1 MFVMKNRNFIKNSIL
16 LLLPIS
22 MGIGV
27 LFGTANRHVNSAS
40 AYTKDGILPTTID
53 LRDNSA
59 EEIENYYSGLS
70 SLSSSEL
77 QGNNLLKNLKPILK
91 NGQKYFAY
99 DGNSGDDLWKMYEI
113 IDRDWEK
120 SPASAITGYSSSTNK
135 ITGYTYG
142 TSTSNK
148 GTNPYIHALYVD
160 RNVDNQ
166 TRAWDD
172 HQQTQWGINREHIWP
187 KSQGFNAE
195 GAGGARGDPMH
206 LWAGNGRVNG
216 TEHNNNMYGF
226 VDKSK
231 SYTNPYDAKSFKN
244 LKDNYSGKSLT
255 IPTSTDTVFEPQDCD
270 KGDIARAIFYMVAR
284 YNNIAGNDTIDT
296 NNPNLALKQTTQS
309 LSSYTTTSS
318 NKQTGYMGL
327 MTDLLYWNHLDPV
340 DEFEIHRNNLL
351 FNNYTHNR
359 NPFIDYPEWADY
371 IWGKP
376 VYNGRN
382 YISYSS
388 TPTGS
393 VNLSTDVING
403 FKGEQPV
410 QDTVTSIEITKK
422 PTKLVYNSG
431 ETLDTAGMEVK
442 AHLSNNTTRIL
453 SASDYTVTPS
463 GTLKTTDT
471 QATITYEGKSA
482 SFAIAV
488 KSSGGSTTTTA
499 AVDTVLLEESFTD
512 FKADDT
518 PTKNGT
524 STTVYNNATVT
535 YRCDDGGSAT
545 KIYNAAL
552 AGGTSPEIL
561 ISKNNGSFV
570 ISNVPTGNAAE
581 MTLTYKSNNANN
593 SVSTT
598 STDYS
603 VSGSPKNYT
612 FSLKSGCTAPA
623 TISISIDNSNG
634 SNTRVDDIKLVVK
647 TAGTS
652 GSTNVDVSSI
662 TLNKNSTTMQI
673 GTSEQLSATIS
684 PGDATIKLVS
694 WSSSNS
700 EIVEV
705 SDEGEITAKSA
716 GNATITCAALDGSG
730 VTATCTITVSAP
742 VTLQSITLSGQY
754 PTEFYLGDTFSSDG
768 LIVTANYS
776 DNTHIDVTDDVE
788 IIGYDM
794 ESESLQTV
802 TVSYGDKT
810 ASYTIEVK
818 EKSLAENEIL
828 IVASQQGLVN
838 ADDLGTYTDGIAT
851 VSFIKNNG
859 TQPKYYSSTS
869 AFRVY
874 CKNTFTIV
882 GTKTIQKIE
891 FEMNNTDK
899 NGTSTITSNV
909 GSFNGTV
916 WTGQANN
923 ITFTIGG
930 DSGQRNIVSIK
941 ITYNLEAEEIVSL
954 QSISLSGTYKT
965 EYFAGDTFTYE
976 GLIVIAH
983 YSDETSKEVTPT
995 TVSSPT
1001 MSTAGQKTI
1010 SVSYTEDEIT
1020 RETTYLINVT
1030 AIATEYITL
1039 SGNYKTTFIQGEEY
1053 DSSGLRI
1060 TEHYN
1065 NGGTSAA
1072 HYSTSQG
1079 CTITGYDK
1087 DEIGEQTINVDWN
1100 GVYTTYTVNV
1110 IARPS
1115 AKVAEEGEEAWYLVN
1130 NLNQL
1135 EVGGI
1140 YTIASIDK
1148 GKVALPRG
1156 ENSYFPTDANT
1167 KTTNA
1172 SFENN
1177 KLIPGENVTPVE
1189 LTLGGS
1195 TGQWTLLDDVG
1206 YVATSAAKA
1215 FSKDGT
1221 NTWKISFDDD
1231 YAVIESTKSG
1241 CGSIQY
1247 NAQSP
1252 RFVNYSSSQ
1261 TKVSLFRYYSKTEV
1275 TSYVASVDLTKALMS
1290 AKSILDA
1297 ACSAKNVTTT
1307 NWRSVKN
1314 LISPFLSDTT
1324 SDDYKALMFGE
1335 AKSAELDGNMLED
1348 FLARYDLITK
1358 TYGYENFIKNG
1369 DESRDAGYNKVS
1381 LFNLEE
1387 NTSTLIIAA
1396 ITGVGILAIGCYF
1409 FFERRKEE
1417 F

>member
-1 MFVMKNRNFIKNSIL
+1 MFVMKNRNFFKNSIAI
-16 LLLPIS
+16 LLPIS

-27 LFGTANRHVNSAS
+27 LFGTANKHVNSAF

-53 LRDNSA
+53 LRDNTA

-99 DGNSGDDLWKMYEI
+99 DSSGDDLWKMYEI

-216 TEHNNNMYGF
+216 TEHNNNHYGF

-231 SYTNPYDAKSFKN
+231 TYTNPYEAKGFKN

-284 YNNIAGNDTIDT
+284 YNDIAGNDTTINQD
-296 NNPNLALKQTTQS
+296 NPNLALKQTTQS

-376 VYNGRN
+376 VYNGRK
-382 YISYSS
+382 YVSYSS

-393 VNLSTDVING
+393 VNFTTDVING

-442 AHLSNNTTRIL
+442 AHLSNGQARTL
-453 SASDYTVTPS
+453 SSGDYTVSPS
-463 GTLKTTDT
+463 GSLTTENNT
-471 QATITYEGKSA
+471 VTVTYEGKTATFS
-482 SFAIAV
+482 IGV
-488 KSSGGSTTTTA
+488 KGGATESEQITSYTFSTKSWGVNQTGIGTWTSSKDGNGYTTGQG
-499 AVDTVLLEESFTD
+499 VQV
-512 FKADDT
+512 
-518 PTKNGT
+518 T
-524 STTVYNNATVT
+524 SGATGANATSSKLYTCVKKIVVKYCTNNSDGVGSISVKIGTNTAETFDVT
-535 YRCDDGGSAT
+535 KPAKGTGTTIKQAEFTFGNGQTGNVQITVGCTTNSVYIYGVDIYEYVQGGSAN
-545 KIYNAAL
+545 I
-552 AGGTSPEIL
+552 
-561 ISKNNGSFV
+561 
-570 ISNVPTGNAAE
+570 
-581 MTLTYKSNNANN
+581 
-593 SVSTT
+593 
-598 STDYS
+598 
-603 VSGSPKNYT
+603 
-612 FSLKSGCTAPA
+612 
-623 TISISIDNSNG
+623 
-634 SNTRVDDIKLVVK
+634 
-647 TAGTS
+647 
-652 GSTNVDVSSI
+652 DVSSI
-662 TLNKNSTTMQI
+662 SLNKTNLTLEVGASD
-673 GTSEQLSATIS
+673 QLSATIS
-684 PGDATIKLVS
+684 PTNANVKIVS
-694 WSSSNS
+694 WTSNNTS
-700 EIVEV
+700 IATAN
-705 SDEGEITAKSA
+705 DEGEITAISA

-754 PTEFYLGDTFSSDG
+754 PTEFYLGDPFSSDG

-776 DNTHIDVTDDVE
+776 DNTHFDVTDDVE
-788 IIGYDM
+788 ITGYDM
-794 ESESLQTV
+794 ESESSQTV

-810 ASYTIEVK
+810 TSYTIEVK
-818 EKSLAENEIL
+818 KKGLAENEIL
-828 IVASQQGLVN
+828 FVASQQGLVN
-838 ADDLGTYTDGIAT
+838 GDDLGTYTDSIAT
-851 VSFIKNNG
+851 VSFIKNSG
-859 TQPKYYSSTS
+859 TQPKYYSSTL

-874 CKNTFTIV
+874 AKNTFTV
-882 GTKTIQKIE
+882 SGTKKILKVE
-891 FEMNNTDK
+891 FEMASTDVVGS
-899 NGTSTITSNV
+899 NTITANV
-909 GSFNGTV
+909 GTLSGNTWVGET
-916 WTGQANN
+916 NN
-923 ITFTIGG
+923 ITFSVAGT
-930 DSGQRNIVSIK
+930 SGQRNIVSIK
-941 ITYNLEAEEIVSL
+941 ITYDLEAEEIVSL

-976 GLIVIAH
+976 GLIVTAH

-1010 SVSYTEDEIT
+1010 NVSYTEDEIT
-1020 RETTYLINVT
+1020 RETNYLINVT

-1072 HYSTSQG
+1072 HYPTTQG

-1087 DEIGEQTINVDWN
+1087 DKIGEQTIKVDWN
-1100 GVYTTYTVNV
+1100 GVYTTYAVNV

-1115 AKVAEEGEEAWYLVN
+1115 AKVTEQGAAGYYLVN
-1130 NLNQL
+1130 DSIR
-1135 EVGGI
+1135 VGD
-1140 YTIASIDK
+1140 TIVI
-1148 GKVALPRG
+1148 
-1156 ENSYFPTDANT
+1156 ANNNAKRELTGFSTT
-1167 KTTNA
+1167 KTVYGIATAYTDGPIGTFSLTVVNGSSEGTFAFKTSENKYLYWTSGNSLNVSATLEEKTSWIVNISDGNA
-1172 SFENN
+1172 AIMN
-1177 KLIPGENVTPVE
+1177 KN
-1189 LTLGGS
+1189 
-1195 TGQWTLLDDVG
+1195 D
-1206 YVATSAAKA
+1206 
-1215 FSKDGT
+1215 
-1221 NTWKISFDDD
+1221 NTRFL
-1231 YAVIESTKSG
+1231 
-1241 CGSIQY
+1241 QY
-1247 NAQSP
+1247 NSNNGQE
-1252 RFVNYSSSQ
+1252 RFACYTGTQQAVNLY
-1261 TKVSLFRYYSKTEV
+1261 RYETKTE
-1275 TSYVASVDLTKALMS
+1275 TKEYVASVDLTKALMS

-1324 SDDYKALMFGE
+1324 TDDYKALMFGE
-1335 AKSAELDGNMLED
+1335 AKSAELAGNMLED

-1358 TYGYENFIKNG
+1358 TYGYEKFIKNG

-1381 LFNLEE
+1381 LFYLEE

-1396 ITGVGILAIGCYF
+1396 ITGAGILAIGCYF